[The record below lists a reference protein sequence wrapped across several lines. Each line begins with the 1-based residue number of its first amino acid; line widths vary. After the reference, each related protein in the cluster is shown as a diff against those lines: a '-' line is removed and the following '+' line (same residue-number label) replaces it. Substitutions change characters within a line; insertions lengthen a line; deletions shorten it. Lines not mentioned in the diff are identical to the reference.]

1 MAKKFI
7 KMDWSGRYT
16 YYFDTVTN
24 SYYYIDTGGGG
35 NYSGTGWDYQEV
47 SDANKIRELEEESKS
62 QAENTEK
69 LSRMQKP
76 LGNPKIEPKGVYGVN
91 RVGTSLR
98 YPMDMR
104 IELDSH
110 YVCFDFY
117 KYKPPFQR
125 ADIPQEGDGAFIM
138 NRTLKL
144 YNASGGSQEYFK
156 VKKMPQI
163 LMYMPSDIQDTF
175 KAQWE
180 GKAFGSTAAGM
191 LAAAGAKSGT
201 DKLKTFANTAKN
213 TAEKLPVNAAAS
225 IVTSL
230 VKNVTG
236 DSITSADVFG
246 GIAGVIR
253 NPNVEL
259 LFQQHDLR
267 TFDLTFKMVP
277 YTKEESYICETII
290 NTFKKAMLPSY
301 DGEGGEVFGIKGD
314 AIAAGFV
321 AVPLVC
327 RVAFMKGSDIN
338 TNLPRYKMCA
348 ITDFNV
354 NFTPDNNYSTLVDG
368 RPTAFEIK
376 INFMETKLVYAEDI
390 ATGF

>member
-1 MAKKFI
+1 MAKKLL
-7 KMDWSGRYT
+7 KVDGRYT
-16 YYFDTVTN
+16 YYFDTVSN
-24 SYYYIDTGGGG
+24 SYFYIDSGGG
-35 NYSGTGWDYQEV
+35 NYSSSAWTYKPV
-47 SDANKIRELEEESKS
+47 KDANEIKKLEEEFNR
-62 QAENTEK
+62 QAENTER
-69 LSRMQKP
+69 LSRMQTP
-76 LGNPKIEPKGVYGVN
+76 LGNPKIEPKGVYGADQ
-91 RVGTSLR
+91 VGTSLR

-125 ADIPQEGDGAFIM
+125 ADVPQEGDSAFIM

-175 KAQWE
+175 KAGWE

-201 DKLKTFANTAKN
+201 DKLRTFANTAKN

-230 VKNVTG
+230 IKNVTG
-236 DSITSADVFG
+236 DSISQQDVFG
-246 GIAGVIR
+246 GIAGVVR

-267 TFDLTFKMVP
+267 TFDLTFKMAP
-277 YTKEESYICETII
+277 YSKEESFICETII

-327 RVAFMKGSDIN
+327 RVAYMKGNEIN

-376 INFMETKLVYAEDI
+376 INFMETKLLYAEDI
-390 ATGF
+390 ASGF

>member
-1 MAKKFI
+1 MAYTVLKTEGRNTYAF
-7 KMDWSGRYT
+7 DPTSG
-16 YYFDTVTN
+16 N
-24 SYYYIDTGGGG
+24 YYYLDSGSG
-35 NYSGTGWDYQEV
+35 NYSSTNWGYKLVT
-47 SDANKIRELEEESKS
+47 DANKLKELEAEYKR
-62 QAENTEK
+62 QQENTER
-69 LSRMQKP
+69 LSRMQTP
-76 LGNPKIEPKGVYGVN
+76 LGNPRIEPKGTYGATQ
-91 RVGTSLR
+91 VGTSLR

-104 IELDSH
+104 IAEDSH

-125 ADIPQEGDGAFIM
+125 ADVVQSGDSAFIM
-138 NRTLKL
+138 NKTLQL
-144 YNASGGSQEYFK
+144 YNASGMSQEYFK

-163 LMYMPSDIQDTF
+163 LMYMPSNIQDKF

-180 GKAFGSTAAGM
+180 GKAFGSTTAGL

-201 DKLKTFANTAKN
+201 DKLKTFANEAKN
-213 TAEKLPVNAAAS
+213 VVEKLPVNSAAN

-230 VKNVTG
+230 VKNLTG
-236 DSITSADVFG
+236 DTITSQDVFG

-267 TFDLTFKMVP
+267 TFDLTFKMAP
-277 YTKEESYICETII
+277 YSKEESYICESII

-327 RVAFMKGSDIN
+327 RVAYMKGSDIN

-348 ITDFNV
+348 ITDFDV
-354 NFTPDNNYSTLVDG
+354 NFTPDNSYSTLVDG

-390 ATGF
+390 ASGF